1 MNFGV
6 SFCQSNASVE
16 AVVVVASA
24 PVRYRAAC
32 QFLKEDCSISAKNS
46 AWACSDK
53 FTDEQRRGMCLNYCR
68 LCKVKSGG
76 KK

>member
-6 SFCQSNASVE
+6 SFGPSNASVQALSSE
-16 AVVVVASA
+16 

-32 QFLKEDCSISAKNS
+32 IFFKEGCSSSAKNS
-46 AWACSDK
+46 EWACSDK

-68 LCKVKSGG
+68 LCREKVVGG
-76 KK
+76 KF